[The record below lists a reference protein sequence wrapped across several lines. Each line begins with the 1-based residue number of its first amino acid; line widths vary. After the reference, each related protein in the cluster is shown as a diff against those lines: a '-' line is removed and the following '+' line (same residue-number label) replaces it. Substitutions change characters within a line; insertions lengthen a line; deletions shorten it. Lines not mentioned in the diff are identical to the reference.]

1 MAVSRSLD
9 RTFKITVGLKGLDG
23 ALETIGGLLL
33 LFVQPATIQRWARTF
48 TEHELSRDP
57 HDFFAR
63 HLLHSTGQLTHGKA
77 LYASIYLLIHG
88 LSKVVL
94 VVAVL
99 REQLW
104 AYPAIIALLLAFIVY
119 QLYEIFVVHFTV
131 GLTLLTLFDAFVV
144 WLTWREY
151 QSRHSRT
158 GDSEPRPS
166 AGQTSAAG

>member
-9 RTFKITVGLKGLDG
+9 RTFKISVGLKGLDG
-23 ALETIGGLLL
+23 ALETVGGLLL
-33 LFVQPATIQRWARTF
+33 LFVQPATLQHWARTF

-77 LYASIYLLIHG
+77 LYASIYLLSHG

-99 REQLW
+99 RGQLW
-104 AYPAIIALLLAFIVY
+104 AYPGIMILLLAFIVY
-119 QLYEIFVVHFTV
+119 QLYEISIHFTV
-131 GLTLLTLFDAFVV
+131 GLTLLTIFDAFVV

-151 QSRHSRT
+151 QSRRGRT
-158 GDSEPRPS
+158 DDPDTQPS
-166 AGQTSAAG
+166 AGRASADG

>member
-9 RTFKITVGLKGLDG
+9 RTFKISVGLKGLDG
-23 ALETIGGLLL
+23 ALETVGGLLL
-33 LFVQPATIQRWARTF
+33 LFVQPATLQHWARTF

-77 LYASIYLLIHG
+77 LYASIYLLSHG

-99 REQLW
+99 RGQLW
-104 AYPAIIALLLAFIVY
+104 AYPGIMILLLAFIVY
-119 QLYEIFVVHFTV
+119 QLYEISIHFTV
-131 GLTLLTLFDAFVV
+131 GLTLLTIFDAFVV

-151 QSRHSRT
+151 QSRRGRT
-158 GDSEPRPS
+158 DDPDTQPIAGRAS
-166 AGQTSAAG
+166 ADG